1 MSEDWAGV
9 ASEVAGAYG
18 EVSENT
24 ATLIV
29 ITTTGGNGTPTNPGT
44 IVETTYEASATEA
57 AFSWDERQSTAIQQG
72 DLKLSTAVFPI
83 QPDTSMKIEWAGR
96 RYQIIS
102 AKPLR
107 PDGVTAIKYALHL
120 RP

>member
-9 ASEVAGAYG
+9 AAEVGAAYG
-18 EVSENT
+18 EVSET
-24 ATLIV
+24 SATLIV

-44 IVETTYEASATEA
+44 PVETPYSASATETE
-57 AFSWDERQSTAIQQG
+57 FSWREQQTGAIQMG
-72 DLKLSTAVFPI
+72 DLKLSTAVFPV